1 VADDDDTPSMKRA
14 VTPRSAKLPSTTPD
28 GTRKVVAALAELA
41 GPASRERLASR
52 MGVQLTGGVAR
63 SLASALLYGFIAV
76 DSDNKL
82 VITDRGLAFLG
93 ADAEAVKHA
102 ERQAVMSTGF
112 GVVIKKLTTRKADA
126 EVVAFRLQEDQGI
139 PESSSK
145 DRAQVLVSAAT
156 SAGLVTN
163 GNFDGGVIE
172 DTIAVVGEPEVPA
185 PTESRTASTP
195 SKSTASLAAATSIAK
210 GPKTNTRA
218 TGAATKEGRSRE
230 EPDLP
235 FEQPVAPLQ
244 VVLQIDASMLDAGQI
259 GEIVRELRA
268 SVKVSTSDS

>member
-1 VADDDDTPSMKRA
+1 VADDDDTPSIRRSR
-14 VTPRSAKLPSTTPD
+14 TPRNAKLPSTTPD

-76 DSDNKL
+76 DSDKKL
-82 VITDRGLAFLG
+82 VITDRGLAFLSN
-93 ADAEAVKHA
+93 DPEAVKHA

-112 GVVIKKLTTRKADA
+112 GVAIKKLTTRKADA

-139 PESSSK
+139 PEASSK
-145 DRAQVLVSAAT
+145 DRAQLLVSAAT

-172 DTIAVVGEPEVPA
+172 DTIAVVGEPEVPVLA
-185 PTESRTASTP
+185 ESRATSMPPT
-195 SKSTASLAAATSIAK
+195 SKASLAAAAPAK
-210 GPKTNTRA
+210 GPKTTTIA
-218 TGAATKEGRSRE
+218 TGAANEEGRSRE
-230 EPDLP
+230 EPDGP
-235 FEQPVAPLQ
+235 FEQAVAPIQ
-244 VVLQIDASMLDAGQI
+244 VVLQIDASKLDAKQI
-259 GEIVRELRA
+259 GEIVRELRTR
-268 SVKVSTSDS
+268 VTVSTSDS